1 MYRTL
6 FKRSFDFI
14 LSLFGLIILSP
25 LILVIF
31 IILFFANDG
40 KPLFYQE
47 RPGKNEKIF
56 KIIKFK
62 TMNDRK
68 DEKGNLLPDSDRLTK
83 TGAIV
88 RKTSLD
94 ELLQLINVLKGE
106 MSFVGP
112 RPLLIRYLPF
122 YTSEE
127 KKRHLVRPG
136 ITGLAQ
142 VSGRNILNWDE
153 RLTKDIEYVEN
164 ISFKLDVKILFQT
177 LINVIKSKDIVVDPS
192 SGFPDLDIARK
203 NYKV

>member
-1 MYRTL
+1 MYKL
-6 FKRSFDFI
+6 FLKRSFDFI
-14 LSLFGLIILSP
+14 FSFIGLIILSP
-25 LILVIF
+25 LIILVYIV
-31 IILFFANDG
+31 LFFANDG
-40 KPLFYQE
+40 KPLFFQT
-47 RPGKNEKIF
+47 RPGKNEKVF

-112 RPLLIRYLPF
+112 RPLLIRYLPY
-122 YTSEE
+122 YTPEE
-127 KKRHLVRPG
+127 KKRHSVRPG

-142 VSGRNILNWDE
+142 ISGRNTLNWDE
-153 RLTKDIEYVEN
+153 RLAKDIEYVDN
-164 ISFKLDVKILFQT
+164 ISFILDLQILIKT
-177 LINVIKSKDIVVDPS
+177 VINVLKSKDIIVDPS

-203 NYKV
+203 N